1 MLDFLEILASIV
13 TFKASLGMDIFRCIL
28 ETCVQSFEAPEDV
41 GNFLPKKEILSWNWS
56 LNIWM
61 IELYELWQ
69 FVYYKQKTEFK

>member
-1 MLDFLEILASIV
+1 
-13 TFKASLGMDIFRCIL
+13 L